1 MEVRGIWFCRDE
13 NQTRPCSEGRI
24 IDFFLVNYGPHL
36 SRHRIATIAT
46 DPGLGPS
53 RTRGSKIEIK
63 FTLGPLRSTTWSPTT
78 TRGWGGEERRRAPPR
93 PKSHGNG
100 GTLPA
105 STRGGAPSCSSAPV
119 HSSSSVRPSGRSSM
133 GGWGGGSPR
142 LHRGRPAA
150 GFGESSTQDLNSGV
164 VLLICCIILVR

>member
-93 PKSHGNG
+93 PNSHGNG

-105 STRGGAPSCSSAPV
+105 STRGGSSILFFCARPFFFLRPSIWSILDGRMGRREPSSA
-119 HSSSSVRPSGRSSM
+119 S
-133 GGWGGGSPR
+133 
-142 LHRGRPAA
+142 RPA
-150 GFGESSTQDLNSGV
+150 GRR
-164 VLLICCIILVR
+164 IR